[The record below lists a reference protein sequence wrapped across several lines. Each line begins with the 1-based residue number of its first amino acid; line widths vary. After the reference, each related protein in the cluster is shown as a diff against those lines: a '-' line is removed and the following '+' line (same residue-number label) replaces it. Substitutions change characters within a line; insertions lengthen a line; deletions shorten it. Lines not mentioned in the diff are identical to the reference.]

1 MIIDLKVLDE
11 VKFKFLEL
19 GVSVTE
25 MASKNDA
32 YFKNIYFSM
41 ERLNT
46 MMKSVIDDDQLEVV
60 AKHADAIVNQFKK
73 VDDIFADMAKSY
85 KGADVLGDSLNNL
98 NSKFD
103 KMSTDLTAMKAE
115 KTASDKKKLE
125 EKKNE
130 GKDKK
135 SKPGYLDKEMQGVM
149 GKLNSLMSKMMVP
162 SAGALLAGGIG
173 ILAYG
178 VSEQQRMKAEAGEAS
193 DIIVVAADGHLKKLK
208 NRATAFLSGFQESL
222 QKFYGVSRQE
232 VQAAAKVFSE
242 GGTQIA
248 DWMNGRDASLGL
260 AGRNFLSFSLG
271 VDKLLN
277 VAGGTTAR
285 AMVDY
290 AERYGMSLE
299 ESKNTLTRMLEIGG
313 EEGGLGFVRFSK
325 MVNEAAPALERL
337 GFSVDATTEF
347 MGKMQGAF
355 EGLKIPKQMAGNLL
369 VKGTQKMAEG
379 LSSMSEGWVRAF
391 AERMGMGEG
400 PEAVQKFREYWVR
413 MMKTKGNPEEFDK
426 FINLIVE
433 ESLKLFEGNEL
444 KTRYF
449 MSNVLG
455 MGTEG
460 AFLATESYKA
470 GKNPDLN
477 PKKKYD
483 AAKKARESLKDA
495 YKTEREKRT
504 EWELGMNEWMKAISK
519 IGIAALS
526 LLARALGK
534 MVLYFRSIPAI
545 VSNLMND
552 NKKQGREDNEK
563 LFNRIEELMSDDGKS
578 FKLLR
583 QGFEELGIAG
593 KKLLGASFGEN
604 LDAISNAFSEDP
616 FSLSDSDRESSR
628 ENATGGYVGSSYTPP
643 SSVRV
648 VTVPIERLGSV
659 DVHSPKEDLRS
670 KIGSDT
676 LTLDSDITEWKGK
689 RPLEIISLGVDEQ
702 GNIRLALIGEC
713 PRCGLPFDDGF
724 DKEKYFDD
732 LNDQASIVISS
743 PNTGKSA
750 KVNLSTGGKALD
762 TISSVSTKGKTQKK
776 IKGAGKETPEL
787 NPELLDVLK
796 DVSAEYP
803 GRAIN
808 VYKSVGA
815 ESGPHARGE
824 ALDIGVAGVS
834 NRELGRKLYEKGYG
848 TKKGELGLYEKSPFV
863 HVGVREKPALWVDT
877 AGKGESAKYLKNEEK
892 KRWIDENLYKS
903 DMNDSNMFMAPV
915 TEGGV

>member
-85 KGADVLGDSLNNL
+85 KGTDVLGDSLNNL

-103 KMSTDLTAMKAE
+103 KMSTDLTSMKAE

-135 SKPGYLDKEMQGVM
+135 SKPGYLDREMQGVM
-149 GKLNSLMSKMMVP
+149 GKLRSLLSTLMVP

-193 DIIVVAADGHLKKLK
+193 DIIVVAADGHLKKLR

-222 QKFYGVSRQE
+222 QKFYGISKQE
-232 VQAAAKVFSE
+232 VQAVAKVFSE
-242 GGTQIA
+242 GGTKIEDVLQ
-248 DWMNGRDASLGL
+248 GRDASLGMV
-260 AGRNFLSFSLG
+260 GQNFLSFSLG

-313 EEGGLGFVRFSK
+313 AEGGLGFVRFSK

-483 AAKKARESLKDA
+483 AAKKSREALKDSF
-495 YKTEREKRT
+495 KTEAEKRT
-504 EWELGMNEWMKAISK
+504 EWERGMNAWMKAISK
-519 IGIAALS
+519 IGLAALS

-534 MVLYFRSIPAI
+534 MILYFRSIPAV
-545 VSNLMND
+545 VSNLLSGEE
-552 NKKQGREDNEK
+552 GRLKNER
-563 LFNRIEELMSDDGKS
+563 LMDRIDKLMSDEGKS
-578 FKLLR
+578 FNLLK

-593 KKLLGASFGEN
+593 KKLLGAAFGEN

-616 FSLSDSDRESSR
+616 FSLSDSDREKSR
-628 ENATGGYVGSSYTPP
+628 KNATGGFSGSSYTPP

-648 VTVPIERLGSV
+648 ITVPVSSV
-659 DVHSPKEDLRS
+659 ETQSVTSPYEEELIKSGVNLADEV
-670 KIGSDT
+670 G
-676 LTLDSDITEWKGK
+676 WVGK
-689 RPLEIISLGVDEQ
+689 RPLEIISFGTDEQ
-702 GNIRLALIGEC
+702 GNIKMALIGEC
-713 PRCGLPFDDGF
+713 PRCGLPFDDRF

-732 LNDQASIVISS
+732 LLDQSSIVIFS

-834 NRELGRKLYEKGYG
+834 NRELGRMLYEKGYG
-848 TKKGELGLYEKSPFV
+848 TKKGELGLYDKSPFV
-863 HVGVREKPALWVDT
+863 HVGVREKPAMWVDT
-877 AGKGESAKYLKNEEK
+877 SGKGESAKYLKNEEK